1 LQATFLH
8 RTTNIMKMKSI
19 LTTTK
24 LIHTLQ
30 RSLGTACTAL
40 LWGVFFVHVFVV
52 YAAQL
57 VVHTPDRALA
67 QERVPA
73 GVAAV
78 QDSLARESRRER
90 LQATVRYLAS
100 EELQGRAPGSEGNEK
115 AVRYIAE
122 TFRLNG
128 LQMLDTSYFQR
139 FPMLTAVR
147 LGANNKAL
155 VKLTALAATP
165 KDEHKASAKASASK
179 KPTGQAGQAGQSI
192 LQPLI
197 ASKAAPSK
205 TLAWQLGKDYTPL
218 AFSEDSAVYAPLAF
232 VGYGISAKEL
242 GYDDYAGMD
251 VRGKAV
257 ILLRG
262 IPERKPNPH
271 SPFQKFASLRAKA
284 LTAREHG
291 AAAVI
296 VVNSSSESVGGERD
310 DLPALRLDRTG
321 NSGIMAVQA
330 TIAAVNQIL
339 PPGITL
345 GSLEGSITA
354 DTARAMRH
362 SFAVTNATLT
372 LSVDLEHTSAL
383 AANVIGMVHGTD
395 STLAAQHIIVG
406 AHCDHLGMGEESSLY
421 TGKEPRIHFGADD
434 NASGTAG
441 MLELAALIAQQPL
454 RRSVVFM
461 AFNGEES
468 GLLGSQW
475 YCKQPRLPLE
485 QCAFMLNLDMIGRM
499 QSNALSVHGTG
510 TSSRWNSLVDSL
522 GKQFDLTISK
532 SADGFGP
539 SDHASFY
546 GKNVPVLFLFTGLHD
561 DYHRPSDTWEKIN
574 IAGKERIVRFAE
586 SLLRS
591 ADAQTAK
598 PDFIKVQAN
607 QAQRAVGFRVYVGT
621 IPDYN
626 DHPKGMRISGVR
638 EGSPAQK
645 AGLKEGDVLVQM
657 GETRIKNVYDYTYAL
672 ANFKPGDKATV
683 IVLRANATSAAE
695 EEVRTELTF
704 EQRK

>member
-1 LQATFLH
+1 MKMN
-8 RTTNIMKMKSI
+8 TTNTMNMIGIRKIRK
-19 LTTTK
+19 LTNVM
-24 LIHTLQ
+24 Q
-30 RSLGTACTAL
+30 RSSGNACRAL
-40 LWGVFFVHVFVV
+40 LRSVFAVHIVV
-52 YAAQL
+52 AYIAQI
-57 VVHTPDRALA
+57 VAQMPVRALA

-78 QDSLARESRRER
+78 QDSLARENRRAR

-115 AVRYIAE
+115 AVQYIAE

-128 LQMLDTSYFQR
+128 LQMLDTSYMQR

-155 VKLTALAATP
+155 VKLTVLAA
-165 KDEHKASAKASASK
+165 ASK
-179 KPTGQAGQAGQSI
+179 DASKAAANKKPAMQSTGQPTNQHAV
-192 LQPLI
+192 QPS
-197 ASKAAPSK
+197 AFSKAAPSK
-205 TLAWQLGKDYTPL
+205 TLTWQLGKDYTPL

-257 ILLRG
+257 IVLRG

-310 DLPALRLDRTG
+310 DLPQLRLDRTG

-339 PPGITL
+339 PPGMTL
-345 GSLEGSITA
+345 GNLEGSITD
-354 DTARAMRH
+354 DTARTTSH
-362 SFAVTNATLT
+362 SFTITNAMMT
-372 LSVDLEHTSAL
+372 LSVDLEHRSTL
-383 AANVIGMVHGTD
+383 VANVIGVVRGTD
-395 STLAAQHIIVG
+395 TALAGQHIIVG
-406 AHCDHLGMGEESSLY
+406 AHCDHLGMGEENSLY

-441 MLELAALIAQQPL
+441 MLELAAMVARQPL
-454 RRSVVFM
+454 RRSVVFI

-475 YCKQPRLPLE
+475 YCKHPRLPLE
-485 QCAFMLNLDMIGRM
+485 QSAFMLNLDMIGRM

-510 TSSRWNSLVDSL
+510 TSSRWNALVDSL
-522 GKQFDLTISK
+522 GKTFDLAISK

-546 GKNVPVLFLFTGLHD
+546 ANNVPVLFLFTGLHD

-574 IAGKERIVRFAE
+574 IPGKERIVRFAE

-591 ADAQTAK
+591 VDAQAAK
-598 PDFIKVQAN
+598 PDYIKVQAN

-683 IVLRANATSAAE
+683 IVLRANAGGAAE
-695 EEVRTELTF
+695 EEIRAELTF